1 MNTFHENEV
10 KSKGVIAH
18 NFGMAQATLS
28 TFLKNEDK
36 LQSKLV
42 ANCKSKTTKKV
53 RRPKFSKLN

>member
-18 NFGMAQATLS
+18 NFGMAQANLS

-36 LQSKLV
+36 LRNKLI
-42 ANCKSKTTKKV
+42 AGSKSKTTKKV
-53 RRPKFSKLN
+53 RRPKFSQLN